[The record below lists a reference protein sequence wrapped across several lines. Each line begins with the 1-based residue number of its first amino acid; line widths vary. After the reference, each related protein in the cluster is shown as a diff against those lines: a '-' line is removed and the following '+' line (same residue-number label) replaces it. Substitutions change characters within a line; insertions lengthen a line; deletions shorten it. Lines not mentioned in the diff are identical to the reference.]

1 MTLEN
6 YKESIRKYR
15 GHLKS
20 VDVELDSLW
29 NNGTKDLL
37 EYSLSNK
44 GMGVRKMCEMS
55 LHLSDEQQ
63 DAFVTWMKVKKRC
76 KNEVDVKLLGL
87 I

>member
-29 NNGTKDLL
+29 NNGTKDLI
-37 EYSLSNK
+37 EYSLSSK
-44 GMGVRKMCEMS
+44 RVGVRKMCYMAEG
-55 LHLSDEQQ
+55 LSNEQQ